1 MRNQREVIYDG
12 GRSTHHAERSLG
24 SRVVKNNP
32 ILVVVGAASS
42 LVGNISYLVEG
53 EVPVYICE

>member
-1 MRNQREVIYDG
+1 MRNQREVIRDG
-12 GRSTHHAERSLG
+12 VGYTHHAERSLG
-24 SRVVKNNP
+24 SCVVKNDP

-53 EVPVYICE
+53 EVPVYIYE